1 MVRSDQQLRGI
12 HGSHIEHLSEEVLL
26 EILSYLSIAE
36 LLTTARVSR
45 RFNRLS
51 DEPLLWRR
59 IYHALFTLDRLKHPF
74 SPAVDQ
80 RLRSSIESRYSQT
93 HQVVRKGKKKDSE
106 ENGAHLGHT
115 WRTLCRISLNWKTGS
130 AGLTR
135 ITPIINNQPES
146 PSSDTNSSQNP
157 TTTDLSQCQV
167 SPSPSKISSSTPNTI
182 VRFHRS
188 LLFIARKSSRPS
200 RQSLPAV
207 DVYNLQNDHH
217 QEQQKKSV
225 LLGKLL
231 PTAEENE
238 CSSSLVGQG
247 VTEISIDESCD
258 NVLPSSG
265 KTGEGSTILISVF
278 YTTGQFTFYKIKIP
292 VNFDQPIVLE
302 SQEVGS
308 FQSFPIS
315 KSSTS
320 SFKNPPHH
328 RLVETAKLHFPLLV
342 SCSIDFHLSFYRL
355 SWSSSSSSPSPEDQ
369 GNAKKLKI
377 VKLDL
382 DLQNHSCYWPLSLSI
397 KRTSPEPLK
406 EIYKMKIAYPMP
418 FYPSTWTIGL
428 QEFEFEIYSNQSN
441 SIQVN
446 SNRFM
451 TAFNKN
457 HHPQDKHHRR
467 ILSSGVMD
475 LSEIVI
481 GIEQAEENII
491 VGRSDNTI
499 DCFKLSTRL
508 SDDDQGHQQ
517 QIKIQPELRSW
528 KTLFGHTSSI
538 GSITVD
544 ENGRCISGAMDGV
557 KVWEGTESV
566 DVQHSSSPTL
576 SSPTKVAWI
585 GSDSEKI
592 VCLSIRE
599 NLDPSDRSLKIN
611 EEVRVLSF
619 I

>member
-74 SPAVDQ
+74 SPALDQ

-93 HQVVRKGKKKDSE
+93 HQVDRKGKKKDSE

-115 WRTLCRISLNWKTGS
+115 WRTLCRISSNWKTGS

-146 PSSDTNSSQNP
+146 LP
-157 TTTDLSQCQV
+157 L
-167 SPSPSKISSSTPNTI
+167 IRTPLIIRPRQILVN
-182 VRFHRS
+182 VKSLLLPPRFHPQHLIR
-188 LLFIARKSSRPS
+188 LFDSI
-200 RQSLPAV
+200 
-207 DVYNLQNDHH
+207 NDHH

-238 CSSSLVGQG
+238 CISSLAGQG

-258 NVLPSSG
+258 NVSPSSG
-265 KTGEGSTILISVF
+265 KTREGSTILISVF

-328 RLVETAKLHFPLLV
+328 RLGETAKLHFPLLV

-428 QEFEFEIYSNQSN
+428 QEFEFEIYSNRST

-499 DCFKLSTRL
+499 DCFKLSTIL